1 MQVTFQPAQ
10 GVTVTP
16 SGLFD
21 YSAGQDCIPKVESIL
36 REEGAVQLTVDF
48 SLTTGIDSSGV
59 GALLILLDKMPSAAP
74 PVRLINPTRPVQRI
88 LRLCHLD
95 YLFEITACPRQS

>member
-1 MQVTFQPAQ
+1 MQVRFHQTQ

-21 YSAGQDCIPKVESIL
+21 YSAGQECIPKVDAFIQDA
-36 REEGAVQLTVDF
+36 GAVQLTVDF
-48 SLTTGIDSSGV
+48 SQTTGIDSSGV
-59 GALLILLDKMPSAAP
+59 GALLILLDKMPDSSP
-74 PVRLINPTRPVQRI
+74 PVRLINPTKPVQRI

-95 YLFEITACPRQS
+95 CLFEIEPVTPQD

>member
-1 MQVTFQPAQ
+1 MQVSFHPTQ

-21 YSAGQDCIPKVESIL
+21 YSAGQECIPKVEAIL

-48 SLTTGIDSSGV
+48 GLTTGIDSSGV
-59 GALLILLDKMPSAAP
+59 GALLILLDKMPDAAP

-88 LRLCHLD
+88 LSLCHLD
-95 YLFEITACPRQS
+95 YLFEISPATPQG